1 MKIYELEFIQ
11 KGLKAKKLIKASNLN
26 VAQNLA
32 LKENLQILSLK
43 EVKKP
48 FFKPKI
54 SSQNFILFFKELGL
68 LSEVGLSIKEALKE
82 LSKNHKNFDK
92 IIVQINEN
100 LNLGQNLSKAFENT
114 YLTLNSGELAL
125 IKMAENTGK
134 LSKIFMQI
142 AELREKS
149 LQNQKRFKKA
159 IRYPLIVFLSVCG
172 AFLFLM
178 FFVVGEFENLFENL
192 GVDLPLMTRIL
203 LGIYEFLNKYY
214 LFLAV
219 FFLCVLLSLFFL
231 YKKSNHFASICDFLV
246 FKTPLLSHFM
256 LYNQNY
262 YFFIIFSL
270 LLKSGIPTSKA
281 FKIAYSSIKNR
292 ALFSK
297 FKDIEN
303 SLSQGI
309 DLSVAFEK
317 VKIFDSVVIS
327 MLNVAMKSAKLELL
341 SNEIANFYER
351 KQEDFMDKFL
361 ALLEPLMTLAV
372 GILVLFLALG
382 IFLPLWELGSGV
394 KF

>member
-1 MKIYELEFIQ
+1 
-11 KGLKAKKLIKASNLN
+11 
-26 VAQNLA
+26 
-32 LKENLQILSLK
+32 
-43 EVKKP
+43 
-48 FFKPKI
+48 
-54 SSQNFILFFKELGL
+54 
-68 LSEVGLSIKEALKE
+68 
-82 LSKNHKNFDK
+82 
-92 IIVQINEN
+92 
-100 LNLGQNLSKAFENT
+100 
-114 YLTLNSGELAL
+114 
-125 IKMAENTGK
+125 
-134 LSKIFMQI
+134 
-142 AELREKS
+142 
-149 LQNQKRFKKA
+149 
-159 IRYPLIVFLSVCG
+159 
-172 AFLFLM
+172 
-178 FFVVGEFENLFENL
+178 
-192 GVDLPLMTRIL
+192 
-203 LGIYEFLNKYY
+203 
-214 LFLAV
+214 
-219 FFLCVLLSLFFL
+219 
-231 YKKSNHFASICDFLV
+231 
-246 FKTPLLSHFM
+246 M

-361 ALLEPLMTLAV
+361 ALLEPLMTLVV

>member
-48 FFKPKI
+48 FFKTKI
-54 SSQNFILFFKELGL
+54 SGQNFILFFKELSL
-68 LSEVGLSIKEALKE
+68 LSGVGLSIKEALKE

-92 IIVQINEN
+92 IIAQINEN
-100 LNLGQNLSKAFENT
+100 LNLGQNLSKAFET
-114 YLTLNSGELAL
+114 PYLALNSGELAL

-149 LQNQKRFKKA
+149 LQNQKRVKKA

-219 FFLCVLLSLFFL
+219 FFLCVLLNLFFL

-256 LYNQNY
+256 LCNQNY

-361 ALLEPLMTLAV
+361 ALLEPLMTLVV